1 MLKIDSKDSA
11 ISKREFIK
19 AGTGCMCLL
28 GAAGLVATASR
39 ASAQTAQRGLVKARR
54 SEWFTDLGNGLLRCD
69 LCPREC
75 RLAPGQR
82 GPCRVRE
89 NRGGKGYSLVYGN
102 PSLVQ
107 LDPVERKPFFHVL
120 PGSRALSVSTA
131 GCNIECK
138 FCEVWDMALVSPEEV
153 HSFDMPPKDVVQQ
166 AKAAG
171 ARSISYAFGEPV
183 VFFEY
188 VSSIARQARQAGL
201 LNLLH
206 TNGFIAAAP
215 LEAMVDDLDAVNID
229 LKCFDPEFYRDICGG
244 ELEPVLATLKRLKL
258 HGVHVEIT
266 NIVIPTLNDRADTIR
281 AMCRWIVDE
290 LGPDV
295 PLHFGRF
302 YPLYKLANL
311 PPTPVRTLDRVRDIA
326 REEGLRYVY
335 IARVPGHEAESTFC
349 HNCNRPV
356 IERLGFVIEEMH
368 MQDGACAHCGTAIPG
383 RWV

>member
-1 MLKIDSKDSA
+1 
-11 ISKREFIK
+11 
-19 AGTGCMCLL
+19 MCLL
-28 GAAGLVATASR
+28 GAAGLVATTPR
-39 ASAQTAQRGLVKARR
+39 TKAQTAQRGLIKARR
-54 SEWFTDLGNGLLRCD
+54 SQWFTAVGNGRLRCD
-69 LCPREC
+69 LCPRQC
-75 RLAPGQR
+75 RLDPGQR

-89 NRGGKGYSLVYGN
+89 NRGGEGYSLVYGN

-138 FCEVWDMALVSPEEV
+138 FCEVWDMALVAPEEV
-153 HSFDMPPKDVVQQ
+153 HAYDMPPENVVQQ
-166 AKAAG
+166 AASAG

-188 VSSIARQARQAGL
+188 VASVARQARQAGL

-206 TNGFIAAAP
+206 TNGYIAADP
-215 LEAMVDDLDAVNID
+215 LEALVDDLDAVNID
-229 LKCFDPEFYRDICGG
+229 LKCFDPDFYRDICGG
-244 ELEPVLATLKRLKL
+244 ELEPVLQTLKRLKA

-266 NIVIPTLNDRADTIR
+266 NIVIPTLNDDAEVVR

-311 PPTPVRTLDRVRDIA
+311 PPTPVRTLDRIRDIA
-326 REEGLRYVY
+326 RDEGLRYVY
-335 IARVPGHEAESTFC
+335 IARVPGHEAESTYC
-349 HNCNRPV
+349 PDCGQPV
-356 IERLGFVIEEMH
+356 IKRLGFMIEENH
-368 MQDGACAHCGTAIPG
+368 LQAGDCGHCGTPIPG
-383 RWV
+383 RWA